1 MSSPASP
8 PSPVPVASGISE
20 QPDPAED
27 RANLRRARWAGLVG
41 TALEQY
47 DFVIYGTASA
57 LVFNAVFFPDVSPAM
72 GYLGSFGAYA
82 VGFLARPLGGL
93 FFSRYG
99 DRLGRKW
106 VLVATLFL
114 MGIATFLIGLLPTY
128 GAIGFFAPVLLV
140 LLRCLQGF
148 GAGAEMAGGT
158 VLLTE
163 AAPEGKRGRSAA
175 LVWVGASGGTA
186 LGAVVWLLVQ
196 MLPEDALLSYGWRL
210 VFCSSVFVTLLAY
223 LLRRKLQDPKVFTET
238 QKERELQEGAQQ
250 PSPIKDAW
258 RHSKRNVLRVF
269 AMVAG
274 VSLNSYLYQVF
285 MGSYLVSE
293 VDVDKA
299 VFTRALLVGAI
310 VGMAAAYFFGWLSD
324 RLGRKPAYTVVA
336 IGMMVLPV
344 PGFALLDTGSPVLIT
359 LVIVLGFIFAAE
371 GSVSAQAAYLPEL
384 FGSRYRYAGV
394 TIGRELASML
404 GGTGPLVASAMIT
417 WASGSWLPV
426 AVLMIATI
434 AISLLV
440 TLRGPETRDRDLYTE
455 ADAA

>member
-1 MSSPASP
+1 MSSPTSP
-8 PSPVPVASGISE
+8 PPLADGISP
-20 QPDPAED
+20 QKAASED
-27 RANLRRARWAGLVG
+27 HTNLRRARWAGLIG

-57 LVFNAVFFPDVSPAM
+57 LVFNTVFFPDVSPAV

-106 VLVATLFL
+106 VLVVTLYL

-128 GAIGFFAPVLLV
+128 GAIGFFAPLLLV

-163 AAPEGKRGRSAA
+163 TAPEGRRGRTAA

-196 MLPEDALLSYGWRL
+196 QLPEDALMSYGWRL
-210 VFCSSVFVTLLAY
+210 VFCSSVFVTVLAY
-223 LLRRKLQDPKVFTET
+223 VLRRKLHDSQVFTET
-238 QKERELQEGAQQ
+238 QKEQQEAQKDAPR

-258 RHSKRNVLRVF
+258 RHSRRNVLRVF

-285 MGSYLVSE
+285 MGSYLVSQ

-310 VGMAAAYFFGWLSD
+310 VGMAAAYFFGRLSD
-324 RLGRKPAYTVVA
+324 QIGRRRAYTVVA
-336 IGMMVLPV
+336 IGMMLLPV
-344 PGFALLDTGSPVLIT
+344 PGFMLLDTGSPVLIT

-371 GSVSAQAAYLPEL
+371 GSVSAQAAFLPEL

-394 TIGRELASML
+394 TIGRELASVL
-404 GGTGPLVASAMIT
+404 GGAGPLVASALIT
-417 WASGSWLPV
+417 WASGSWIPV

-434 AISLLV
+434 AVSLLV
-440 TLRGPETRDRDLYTE
+440 TLRGPETCDRDLYTE